1 MSDKKR
7 YYWLKLPEDFY
18 DDDTIQWIE
27 DQENGAAYVNF
38 YLKLL
43 LKSLSDDGRLIRY
56 VGQRLMPYDVK
67 SLARLTNTDT
77 DTVRVALELFVN
89 IGLVERLDTG
99 ELYMNQID
107 EMIGSETQAATRM
120 RKMRARK
127 SIDVENKRKLPTL
140 NSDERNNVTDKRNN
154 VQKCYTDIRDRDI
167 EIRDRYRDKDI
178 ETEKKSMNS
187 SQIKQI
193 ISLWNSLDNNIPKV
207 TALNA
212 GTKRYKLL
220 TARINEYGIDDVIKA
235 IKNIRQSRFLQ
246 GYVNDFAITFD
257 WFVRPNN
264 FVKVLEG
271 NYTDKKPARKP
282 NSYEN
287 TSDAGG
293 GISESTRKQ
302 FEEIK
307 REMGM

>member
-1 MSDKKR
+1 MSDNKR

-43 LKSLSDDGRLIRY
+43 LKSLSDDGKLIRY
-56 VGQRLMPYDVK
+56 VGQRLMPYDVR

-77 DTVRVALELFVN
+77 DTVRVALELFVK
-89 IGLVERLDTG
+89 IGLIERLDSG

-127 SIDVENKRKLPTL
+127 ALNADNQAIYENEKNEK
-140 NSDERNNVTDKRNN
+140 RNNVTDGRNN
-154 VQKCYTDIRDRDI
+154 VQKSYTDIRDIDI
-167 EIRDRYRDKDI
+167 RDKDI
-178 ETEKKSMNS
+178 RDKDIDTEKKSINS
-187 SQIKQI
+187 SQINQI
-193 ISLWNSLDNNIPKV
+193 INLWNSLDGNIPKI
-207 TALNA
+207 TALNS
-212 GTKRYKLL
+212 GTKRHKMLI
-220 TARINEYGIDDVIKA
+220 ARIREYNFDTVCKA
-235 IKNIRQSRFLQ
+235 IDNIKQSRFLQ

-264 FVKVLEG
+264 FIKVLEG
-271 NYTDKKPARKP
+271 NYTDKPSQEPKREEGYKS
-282 NSYEN
+282 SYQS
-287 TSDAGG
+287 TP
-293 GISESTRKQ
+293 SESELRK
-302 FEEIK
+302 FEELK
-307 REMGM
+307 KEVGL